1 MWEKL
6 WNTNLYEDVRVRSDY
21 AGVDRFVTAR
31 LIDTKKVDTF
41 SSNSSSNNNSS
52 DD

>member
-1 MWEKL
+1 MEH
-6 WNTNLYEDVRVRSDY
+6 ESIRGRSRSEDY

-41 SSNSSSNNNSS
+41 SSNSSNNNNSS